1 MPRSYSQLTYDD
13 RCHIHAYKAIKLT
26 NRAIAKRLFVSSRT
40 IDLEIK
46 RNTGL
51 CGYRPKQ
58 AQAFADARRFARKG
72 VPVMMTPE
80 VVALVEEKLVTAQ
93 WSPEQISGRLKLQ
106 DDNPISISHET
117 IYKHILKDKRAKG
130 KLYLNLR
137 RKQRKYQR
145 RINGKTTRG
154 QITGRVDIENRPE
167 IVEKRERLGDWEADT
182 IVGLG
187 HQSSI
192 VTLVDRT
199 SRFTLILK
207 LAKNGAEEVAK
218 AIKEALKT
226 LAMPVHTITFDN
238 GKEFAKHLE
247 IAKYLDTLTFFAKP
261 YRSWERGTNENTNGL
276 IRQYFPKKTDF
287 DTVNK
292 DDLDRVQNLL
302 NLRPRKTLNYLTPT
316 EVHMGMG

>member
-1 MPRSYSQLTYDD
+1 MPRSYSQLTYAD
-13 RCHIHAYKAIKLT
+13 RCHIHAYKAIKMS
-26 NRAIAKRLFVSSRT
+26 NRSISERLCVSSRT

-46 RNTGL
+46 RNTGG

-58 AQAFADARRFARKG
+58 AQAFAEARRFARRG
-72 VPVMMTPE
+72 VAVKMTPE
-80 VVALVEEKLVTAQ
+80 VVAVIEDKLVKAQ
-93 WSPEQISGRLKLQ
+93 WSPEQMSGRLKTQ
-106 DDNPISISHET
+106 DVNPISVSHET
-117 IYKHILKDKRAKG
+117 IYKHILADKRKKG
-130 KLYLNLR
+130 TLYLNLR
-137 RKQRKYQR
+137 RKSRKYQR

-154 QITGRVDIENRPE
+154 QIVGRVDIENRPE

-199 SRFTLILK
+199 SRFTLILQ

-218 AIKEALKT
+218 AIKNALKS

-247 IAKYLDTLTFFAKP
+247 IAQFLETKTFFAKP

-287 DTVNK
+287 DTVK
-292 DDLDRVQNLL
+292 KEELDRVQNLL
-302 NLRPRKTLNYLTPT
+302 NNRPRKTLNYLTPT